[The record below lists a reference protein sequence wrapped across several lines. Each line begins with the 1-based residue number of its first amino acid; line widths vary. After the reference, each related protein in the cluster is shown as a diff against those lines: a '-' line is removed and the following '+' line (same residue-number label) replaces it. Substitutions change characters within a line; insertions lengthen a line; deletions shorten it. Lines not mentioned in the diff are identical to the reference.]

1 MVSTFSLTGS
11 FRIEVFQEEEIDVF
25 FSTYHEHHTNHLD
38 EKNECLGLVSSLRYR
53 NPVDVLFILS
63 TLVARSALGELMMA
77 FSPKHPK
84 MYHRIIHFISITV
97 GSLFPP
103 SELVPAFDGLVPG
116 SVNET
121 Q

>member
-38 EKNECLGLVSSLRYR
+38 EKNECLGLVSTLSYR

-77 FSPKHPK
+77 FPPNTQ
-84 MYHRIIHFISITV
+84 MYHRITHFISITI
-97 GSLFPP
+97 GSFFSLRP
-103 SELVPAFDGLVPG
+103 SSYLLSMA
-116 SVNET
+116 
-121 Q
+121 